1 MAATRAARADLV
13 ARLNRVLP
21 TRESE
26 RGIVAEIAGVQ
37 FGVGAAS
44 LNAQA
49 RIALARFAGIV
60 VIYPAIRFR
69 VEGHTDNTGSEATNR
84 ALSLGRANSVRD
96 YLLQQGV
103 ETARISVVGLG
114 PDQPVADNSTNQGR
128 ARNRRV
134 EIVLS
139 GDPIT

>member
-1 MAATRAARADLV
+1 
-13 ARLNRVLP
+13 
-21 TRESE
+21 
-26 RGIVAEIAGVQ
+26 VQ
-37 FGVGAAS
+37 FATGAAS
-44 LNAQA
+44 LNAEA
-49 RIALARFAGIV
+49 KVALARFAGIV
-60 VIYPAIRFR
+60 GIYPSLQFR
-69 VEGHTDNTGSEATNR
+69 IEGHTDSTGSEATNR

-96 YLLQQGV
+96 YLVQQGV